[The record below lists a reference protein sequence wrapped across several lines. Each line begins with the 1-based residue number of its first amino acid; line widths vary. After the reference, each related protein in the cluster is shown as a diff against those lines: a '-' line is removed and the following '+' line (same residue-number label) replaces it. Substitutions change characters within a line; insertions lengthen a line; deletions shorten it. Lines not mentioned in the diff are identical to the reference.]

1 MARKHSGKPWLHGA
15 SGWWCT
21 SVDGKRRKLDKDY
34 RVACRK
40 LKALRSEQKREQAG
54 GRDRLDVRFAE
65 LADEYLADSLARKK
79 PATYES
85 RRYRLLRALR
95 ILGTAVRVGE
105 LRKFHLAKVEREL
118 GAGEYS
124 PTTIKDTIAEVQA
137 VLNWAVAQDLLDSS
151 PLAGYA
157 KPRPRRR
164 TRIITPEEFRSL
176 LRCSD
181 GNFWRVLISLRLTG
195 CRPAEVRKL
204 IWEWVDVDRALWIIP
219 EHKTVTRQ
227 REPRPRIIPL
237 SEPILKL
244 CQQLAQEPH
253 EPTDHVF
260 LNKLG
265 RPYTKDCFV
274 RKMDRLRKK
283 VGITVKAGEQVVLY
297 SCRHTFGTENTGRV
311 SDIELAE
318 LMGHTEVRTTH
329 RYVHL
334 NADRLHDIRRR
345 AHG

>member
-21 SVDGKRRKLDKDY
+21 TVDGKRKKLDKDY

-40 LKALRSEQKREQAG
+40 LKALQSEKKRKEAG
-54 GRDRLDVRFAE
+54 AHDWLDMRYSE
-65 LADEYLADSLARKK
+65 LADAYLEDSEARKK
-79 PATYES
+79 PATYKS

-95 ILGTAVRVGE
+95 VLGTSVRVGE
-105 LRKFHLAKVEREL
+105 LRKFHLGKLEREL
-118 GAGEYS
+118 VRSEYS

-137 VLNWAVAQDLLDSS
+137 VLNWAVSQDLVDSS
-151 PLAGYA
+151 PLAGYE
-157 KPRPRRR
+157 KPRARRR
-164 TRIITPEEFRSL
+164 NRIITTDEFHSL

-181 GNFWRVLISLRLTG
+181 RNFCRVLVSLRWTG
-195 CRPAEVRKL
+195 CRPGELRNL
-204 IWEWVDVDRALWIIP
+204 IWEWVDLDQALWIIP

-237 SEPILKL
+237 SEPVLKI
-244 CQQLAQEPH
+244 CHRLAKGPH
-253 EPTDHVF
+253 RPEDHVF
-260 LNKLG
+260 LNRHG

-283 VGITVKAGEQVVLY
+283 AGITAKAGERVVLY
-297 SCRHTFGTENTGRV
+297 SCRHTFGTENTGKV

-334 NADRLHDIRRR
+334 NTDRLHDIRRR